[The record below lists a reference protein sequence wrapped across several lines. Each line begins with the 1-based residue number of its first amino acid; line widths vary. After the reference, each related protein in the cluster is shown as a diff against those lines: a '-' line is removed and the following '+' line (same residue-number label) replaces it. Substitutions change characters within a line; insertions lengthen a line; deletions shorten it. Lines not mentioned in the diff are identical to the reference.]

1 MRLCMAGPRPPRRR
15 FSTPDC
21 PLPPPQDVD
30 FHPTQRLLATGV
42 IDGHLLL
49 HAFDAAAATARH
61 RLKAHGGSCRAVRFA
76 LSGDLVYTASTDQSV
91 LAVDVETGKA
101 TARKKGAHDTAINR
115 LAAVGEAVTASG
127 DDAGTLKLWDAR
139 QSDAVASLEPHAD
152 YISDLA
158 LHAAENALV
167 SVAGDGT
174 LAVTDLRTRKVKAR
188 SEGDADDDLLSV
200 AVLRGGKKL
209 VCGTT
214 SGVLAVWSWGYWND
228 SSDRFPGGPRGSSA
242 RYSSSS

>member
-1 MRLCMAGPRPPRRR
+1 M
-15 FSTPDC
+15 
-21 PLPPPQDVD
+21 D

-49 HAFDAAAATARH
+49 HAFDAGAATARH

-91 LAVDVETGKA
+91 LAVDVETGQA
-101 TARKKGAHDTAINR
+101 TAQKKGAHDTAINR

-127 DDAGTLKLWDAR
+127 DDAGTVKLWDSRA
-139 QSDAVASLEPHAD
+139 SDAVASLEPHGD
-152 YISDLA
+152 YVSDLA
-158 LHAAENALV
+158 LAGGEHALV
-167 SVAGDGT
+167 SVSGDGT
-174 LAVTDLRTRKVKAR
+174 LAVTDLRTRKVTAR

-200 AVLRGGKKL
+200 AVMRGGKKL

-228 SSDRFPGGPRGSSA
+228 SSDRFPGTALSQPARQPGQPACQPACVGRGRGA
-242 RYSSSS
+242 PAACCEGRL